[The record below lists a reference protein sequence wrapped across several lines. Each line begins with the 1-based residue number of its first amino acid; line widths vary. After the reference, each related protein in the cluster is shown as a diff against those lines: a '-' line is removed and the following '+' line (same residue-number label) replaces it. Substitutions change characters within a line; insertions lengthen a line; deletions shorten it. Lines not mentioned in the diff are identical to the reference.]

1 MILIKKLILI
11 LGKIFKARF
20 YFRSPPKKKLVV
32 FDGHSIEQLM
42 HVLDEEEY
50 IVLETRFD
58 RINKFYI
65 NKNIFLKTI
74 KNKNNNFLNSYLL
87 AVLDEINPKVV
98 FTFIDN
104 SFRFSEFSEIRKKNY
119 RFVALQNGARYEHKI
134 INQIHK
140 KKIDNLN
147 FKKFNISYFFCFG
160 SYEISDYKKCNQN
173 IDNFYRVG
181 SLKLSNY
188 LKEKKQKIKN
198 KDYDILLI
206 SDANCWDK
214 ILDKLNLPIQRAI
227 IDLIKYTIKFS
238 KKYKYKI
245 KIAARSFKND
255 FEDEKEFYKKF
266 LNKEE
271 FNFLLENIFF
281 RSKNYNTYRIM
292 EKSELVIGTMST
304 MLREN
309 LAIGGKTLACNFTQS
324 KIFDFPLKGKCFL
337 NQNRYESFEKRARN
351 ILKISKKTFY
361 NNISRDPKYVIDNLN
376 TDRLV
381 RTKLRKML
389 EK

>member
-1 MILIKKLILI
+1 MKKLILI
-11 LGKIFKARF
+11 LKKIFNSKF
-20 YFRSPPKKKLVV
+20 YFKSPPKKKLVV
-32 FDGHSIEQLM
+32 FDGHSFEHLI
-42 HVLDEEEY
+42 HVLKKGEC
-50 IVLETRFD
+50 IILETRFE

-65 NKNIFLKTI
+65 NKNIILKTI
-74 KNKNNNFLNSYLL
+74 KNENNNFLSSYLL

-104 SFRFSEFSEIRKKNY
+104 SFRFSEFSEIKKKNY
-119 RFVALQNGARYEHKI
+119 EFVALQNGARYEHKI
-134 INQIHK
+134 LNEIHR
-140 KKIDNLN
+140 KKIDKLN
-147 FKKFNISYFFCFG
+147 FKKFNISHFFCFG
-160 SYEISDYKKCNQN
+160 SYEIADYKKYNQS

-188 LKEKKQKIKN
+188 MKAKKQKIKN

-214 ILDKLNLPIQRAI
+214 ILDKLNLPIQKAI
-227 IDLIKYTIKFS
+227 IDLINYTIKFS

-324 KIFDFPLKGKCFL
+324 KIFDFPIKGKCFL
-337 NQNRYESFEKRARN
+337 NQNKYEYFEIRARN
-351 ILKISKKTFY
+351 ILKISKKAFHS
-361 NNISRDPKYVIDNLN
+361 NISKDPKYIIGNLN

-381 RTKLRKML
+381 KTKLRKIL